1 MNNPFKPGAEKY
13 DALTLRERA
22 LIGVTVLATVGFVW
36 WQLYASPILDQT
48 RNLAMENSRLSSEV
62 DTTRAAISNIR
73 ARMAAG
79 VNQEKELKLAQLRR
93 ELEAVQERL
102 RLKTIELIDPEQM
115 LQLMTELVYR
125 KSNLKLLNL
134 KRREV
139 KPAIK
144 LSEEQQEDAGIY
156 RHVLEV
162 KFSGKFTDVLK
173 YIQTLE
179 DLDWKLIWDEI
190 KIVSQEYP
198 QITVKVVI
206 STLSTRKE
214 WVGV

>member
-1 MNNPFKPGAEKY
+1 MNNPFKPGAEKFNS
-13 DALTLRERA
+13 LSLRERA
-22 LIGVTVLATVGFVW
+22 LTGFTVLAAIGFAW
-36 WQLYASPILDQT
+36 WQLYASPILEQT
-48 RNLAMENSRLSSEV
+48 SSLARENSRLSSEV
-62 DTTRAAISNIR
+62 AMTRATINDIR
-73 ARMAAG
+73 TRIATG
-79 VNQEKELKLAQLRR
+79 VDRGKDLKLAQLRR

-102 RLKTIELIDPEQM
+102 RLKTVELIDPEQM

-125 KSNLKLLNL
+125 KSNLKLLSL

-139 KPAIK
+139 KPAIA
-144 LSEEQQEDAGIY
+144 LTEEEQEDAGIY

-162 KFSGKFTDVLK
+162 KFSGKFTDILK

-179 DLDWKLIWDEI
+179 DLDWKLIWDQIEI
-190 KIVSQEYP
+190 VRQEYP
-198 QITVKVVI
+198 QITVEVVI

>member
-1 MNNPFKPGAEKY
+1 
-13 DALTLRERA
+13 
-22 LIGVTVLATVGFVW
+22 IGFSW
-36 WQLYASPILDQT
+36 WQLYASPTLEQT
-48 RNLAMENSRLSSEV
+48 SSLARENSRLSSEV
-62 DTTRAAISNIR
+62 AMTRAAINDIR
-73 ARMAAG
+73 TRIAAG
-79 VNQEKELKLAQLRR
+79 VNREKDLKLAQLRR
-93 ELEAVQERL
+93 DLEAVQERL

-125 KSNLKLLNL
+125 KSNLKLLSL

-139 KPAIK
+139 KPAIT
-144 LSEEQQEDAGIY
+144 LTEQQQENAGIY

-162 KFSGKFTDVLK
+162 KFSGKFTDILK

-179 DLDWKLIWDEI
+179 NLDWKLIWDQIEI
-190 KIVSQEYP
+190 VRQEYP
-198 QITVKVVI
+198 QITVEVVI